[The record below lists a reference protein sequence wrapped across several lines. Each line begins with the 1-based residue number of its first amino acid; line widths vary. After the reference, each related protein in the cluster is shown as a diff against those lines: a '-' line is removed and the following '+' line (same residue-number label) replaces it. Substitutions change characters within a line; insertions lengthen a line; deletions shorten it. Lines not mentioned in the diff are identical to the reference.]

1 MRVGCALRRVEIHRN
16 IDMAAARCDA
26 FHSIAISGMAA
37 ARHHSRV
44 EGSSMQDLASAR
56 IGVIGLGYV
65 GLPLAVE
72 FGKQFDT
79 LGYDIDAGRIAAL
92 HDSTDHNREITDE
105 ELTASVHLRLSAS
118 LDDLRDRSVY
128 IVTVPTPID
137 EHKRPDFS
145 PLIDASRSIGSVLAR
160 GDVVIYEST
169 VYPGATEEICV
180 PELERSSGLRFNE
193 DFFVGY
199 SPERINPG
207 DRKRRLVD
215 IPKVTSGSTPEAAEF
230 IDALYRSII
239 TAGTHKAPSL
249 QVAEAAKVVENTQR
263 DANIAL
269 INEFA
274 LIFHRL
280 GIDTTE
286 VLEAAGTKWN
296 FLPFRPGLVGGHCIG
311 VDPYYLIQKAQSAG
325 YYPDILLACRRIND
339 AMGRHVAAAVIKL
352 MIQRG
357 MTVAGARIL
366 ILGITF
372 KENCPDLRNT
382 RVIDLAREFGDY
394 GAVVD
399 IHDPWA
405 DAAQAMQEY
414 GVALVAQPEPG
425 CYDAIVVAVAHEE
438 FRMLGVEG
446 LRRLA
451 NGRAVIYDIKGMF
464 PKEAIDARL

>member
-1 MRVGCALRRVEIHRN
+1 
-16 IDMAAARCDA
+16 
-26 FHSIAISGMAA
+26 
-37 ARHHSRV
+37 
-44 EGSSMQDLASAR
+44 MQDPRTRRIEDAR
-56 IGVIGLGYV
+56 IAVIGLGYV

-72 FGKQFDT
+72 FGRQFDT
-79 LGYDIDAGRIAAL
+79 VGYDIDAARIAAL
-92 HDSTDHNREITDE
+92 RQGDGDRNREVDAA
-105 ELTASVHLRLSAS
+105 ELAASTHLRFADA
-118 LDDLRDRSVY
+118 LDDLRDRNVY
-128 IVTVPTPID
+128 IVTVPTPIN
-137 EHKRPDFS
+137 EHKHPDFS
-145 PLIDASRSIGSVLAR
+145 PLIRASRDIGGLLKP
-160 GDVVIYEST
+160 DDIVVYEST

-180 PELERSSGLRFNE
+180 PELERASKLRFNV

-207 DRKRRLVD
+207 DQQRRLVD
-215 IPKVTSGSTPEAAEF
+215 IPKVTSGSTPETADF
-230 IDALYRSII
+230 VDALYRSII
-239 TAGTHKAPSL
+239 KAGTHKASSL
-249 QVAEAAKVVENTQR
+249 RVAEAAKVIENTQR

-325 YYPDILLACRRIND
+325 YYPDIRLACRRIND
-339 AMGRHVAAAVIKL
+339 GMGAHIASEVIKL

-357 MTVAGARIL
+357 IAVSGARIL
-366 ILGITF
+366 LLGITF

-382 RVIDLAREFGDY
+382 RVIDLAREFADY
-394 GAVVD
+394 GAQVD

-405 DAAQAMQEY
+405 DRAQAAHEY
-414 GVALVAQPEPG
+414 GVDLLVDAPTAG
-425 CYDAIVVAVAHEE
+425 AYDAIVVAVAHDE
-438 FRMLGVEG
+438 FRALGVDG

-451 NGRAVIYDIKGMF
+451 SGRAVIYDIKGIF
-464 PKEAIDARL
+464 PKDAVDARL

>member
-1 MRVGCALRRVEIHRN
+1 MR
-16 IDMAAARCDA
+16 D
-26 FHSIAISGMAA
+26 SGE
-37 ARHHSRV
+37 S
-44 EGSSMQDLASAR
+44 LANAR

-72 FGKQFDT
+72 FGKHYDT
-79 LGYDIDAGRIAAL
+79 LGYDIDPVRIAAL
-92 HDSTDHNREITDE
+92 RDGGDRNREVSPADLVAAT
-105 ELTASVHLRLSAS
+105 HLRLSTS
-118 LDDLRDRSVY
+118 LDDLRDRDVY
-128 IVTVPTPID
+128 IVTVPTPIN
-137 EHKRPDFS
+137 EHKHPDFT
-145 PLIDASRSIGSVLAR
+145 PLIQASGSIGSLLKR

-180 PELERSSGLRFNE
+180 PELERASGMTFNV

-207 DRKRRLVD
+207 DQQRRLVD
-215 IPKVTSGSTPEAAEF
+215 IPKVTSGSTPAAADF
-230 IDALYRSII
+230 VDALYRSII

-249 QVAEAAKVVENTQR
+249 KVAEAAKVVENTQR

-280 GIDTTE
+280 GIDTNE

-339 AMGRHVAAAVIKL
+339 GMGQHIASEVIKL

-357 MTVAGARIL
+357 IAVAGARIL
-366 ILGITF
+366 LLGITF

-382 RVIDLAREFGDY
+382 RVIDLAREFSDY
-394 GAVVD
+394 GAHVD
-399 IHDPWA
+399 IYDPWA
-405 DAAQAMQEY
+405 DVAQAAHDY
-414 GVALVAQPEPG
+414 GVELLAEPPQAG
-425 CYDAIVVAVAHEE
+425 AYDAIVIAVAHDE
-438 FRMLGVEG
+438 FRALGVDG
-446 LRRLA
+446 LLRLA
-451 NGRAVIYDIKGMF
+451 NGRAVIYDIKGIF
-464 PKEAIDARL
+464 PKDAVDARL